1 MKLVVLLILFGAAVS
16 ELSFEWDKFKRD
28 YNKNYAS
35 AAEEIERKEIFIE
48 NINRMRA
55 YQQTYPDASF
65 TMSINY
71 LADRRIQELVS
82 RLKTHIESRPT
93 IRQSSIETKNLPESL
108 DWRDKGVIGPVS
120 ELAGEIVTAVVSTE
134 LIESLHA
141 IHTKNFIEGSIQ
153 RVFDCCPQPADTF
166 ICIQNMSGICRKN
179 DYPVAL
185 ETCEPNKCIPFTTFN
200 KINRLIPGD
209 EGTMLI
215 WIQDSTLWA
224 EIDAT
229 GVGFISYT
237 SGIYDDPTCSQT
249 QIDQAVQIV
258 GYGIEGGRP
267 YWLCKNNWG
276 ANWGDQGYFR
286 IARGKNMCAIATV
299 VIQVASTETTTT
311 THYTSSTTQLSTSS
325 ATQPSTSTSSAT
337 QSSTGTSSATQ
348 ISTSTATQSSTS
360 TATQSST
367 SSTTQSSTSTS
378 SATQLYTISSIHLM
392 VIFVMVTIAQTILI
406 YN

>member
-1 MKLVVLLILFGAAVS
+1 MKLVVLLVLFGAAVS
-16 ELSFEWDKFKRD
+16 DLSLEWDKFKRD

-35 AAEEIERKEIFIE
+35 AAEEMERKEIFIE

-82 RLKTHIESRPT
+82 RPKIHIESRPT
-93 IRQSSIETKNLPESL
+93 IRQSSVKTKNLPESL

-134 LIESLHA
+134 LVESLHA

-166 ICIQNMSGICRKN
+166 VCIQNISGICRKN
-179 DYPVAL
+179 DYPEAL
-185 ETCEPNKCIPFTTFN
+185 GTCEPDKCTPFTT
-200 KINRLIPGD
+200 
-209 EGTMLI
+209 
-215 WIQDSTLWA
+215 
-224 EIDAT
+224 
-229 GVGFISYT
+229 
-237 SGIYDDPTCSQT
+237 
-249 QIDQAVQIV
+249 VQIV
-258 GYGIEGGRP
+258 GYGIEGGKP

-276 ANWGDQGYFR
+276 AGWGDQGYIR

-299 VIQVASTETTTT
+299 VIQVAITEP
-311 THYTSSTTQLSTSS
+311 SSTTQV
-325 ATQPSTSTSSAT
+325 
-337 QSSTGTSSATQ
+337 
-348 ISTSTATQSSTS
+348 
-360 TATQSST
+360 
-367 SSTTQSSTSTS
+367 STSTS

-392 VIFVMVTIAQTILI
+392 IIFVMVTIAQTILI

>member
-16 ELSFEWDKFKRD
+16 DLSLEWDKFKRD

-55 YQQTYPDASF
+55 YQHTYPDASF
-65 TMSINY
+65 TMAINY

-82 RLKTHIESRPT
+82 KPKIHIESRPT

-134 LIESLHA
+134 LVESLHA

-153 RVFDCCPQPADTF
+153 RVFDCCPQPVDTF
-166 ICIQNMSGICRKN
+166 DCIQNMSGICRKN
-179 DYPVAL
+179 DYPEAL
-185 ETCEPNKCIPFTTFN
+185 GTCEPNKCTPFTTFN

-249 QIDQAVQIV
+249 QVDQAVQIV
-258 GYGIEGGRP
+258 GYGIEGGKP

-276 ANWGDQGYFR
+276 AKWGDQGYIR

-311 THYTSSTTQLSTSS
+311 THYSSSTTQLSTSS
-325 ATQPSTSTSSAT
+325 ATQPSTGSTT

-348 ISTSTATQSSTS
+348 P
-360 TATQSST
+360 ST
-367 SSTTQSSTSTS
+367 SSTTQSSMSTSTTTQSSTSRS

-392 VIFVMVTIAQTILI
+392 VIFVMVTVAQTILI
-406 YN
+406 NN